1 MRSPRNESPM
11 MVAMIQIVLFF
22 IGLYDSGCKGNGIL
36 KTMHAF
42 C

>member
-36 KTMHAF
+36 KRKNTF